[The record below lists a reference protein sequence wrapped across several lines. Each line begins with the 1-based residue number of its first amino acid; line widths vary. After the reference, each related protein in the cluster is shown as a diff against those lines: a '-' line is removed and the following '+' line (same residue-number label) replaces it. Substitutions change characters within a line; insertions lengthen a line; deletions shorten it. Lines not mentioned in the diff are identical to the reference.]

1 MPTPSILV
9 INAKTIGLSKYKAGQ
24 KVWVVSLDPKHGRP
38 FTEGK
43 IIEDTLKHH
52 HFYKVQLTMKNG
64 LSKTTTSL
72 GLKLLLGE
80 MVITDGLTREDERV
94 VTNAVHEARLLHLS
108 LSAMEAVAIGKTA
121 FTAYPV
127 GGGEDA
133 VLRPGSPH
141 GDYLSDSEMKVADLI
156 NRCNQRTT
164 SPTQPQA
171 ATSTRQVTIQLNEL
185 IELQSKVQTAVR
197 GALAARQRMEEDP
210 DLRAFLRPDT
220 ATIPPL
226 YQDFL
231 GLPTMK
237 TLTFTLPTLPETRQF
252 DTPLTMVE
260 NIGIIEDNW
269 EKEYGIEIQTVW
281 TRMRTCGEYSLE
293 RLGRIMGIEHSLRS
307 AEEEESESQEEED
320 DDRKLT
326 GNQTPRMIQFPSN
339 RNDESSMDESSVLH
353 QQSTLLQPT
362 TAIPAGNLKPPP
374 AASLPMSPPATV
386 QHQQPPMQ
394 QPAPTQTRTIPEH
407 LICSA
412 IQQMELTVPS
422 NGYLEPF
429 PTVQNLDVIARRIR
443 GTTFG
448 QICAVPGANV
458 ATTTGPPREALKYD
472 HEYVIAYAL
481 HLLNTCAFTMAH
493 QTSLNYHATTGVRK
507 NVDWFAVKSSELPHV
522 VNGYYTASSLMHA
535 AIGRVNINTT
545 VQQDKLM
552 ALLTTLTNCGIG
564 VTDGTFLHRCA
575 YSMDIET
582 VTKMFCGRA
591 PTEEAWGMASAIIQE
606 GKFGKQSQKNL
617 KGKPPKGVLPILIK
631 YWLPH
636 YDHTQ
641 HLVFPSDTPYTEE
654 QLVAVPSE
662 SEQIRRYREERA
674 RRLRTKKASPSQSR
688 FTLREVAVRN
698 EQDASVSYAPSIGT
712 TTWATRQSEIRQADI
727 KTFMTPTKIATTQPA
742 EIIEIN
748 TSDSVPVIQQQTP
761 ERAAPP
767 VTTTT
772 ATTTVQPTI
781 LPELE
786 KEVVDEGK
794 DGISEMNLEI
804 RTDDTET
811 VPEPEE
817 DAIVQHAGQ
826 ETDNIEPA
834 VVLTETVLPQPAT
847 PQQNIDQTL
856 IDTPAPMEREA
867 AEALGVLALT
877 RRERSVR
884 ESETRV
890 RRSTPTTSPP
900 TMTKRR
906 KITRRRYN

>member
-43 IIEDTLKHH
+43 IIDDTLKQQ

-64 LSKTTTSL
+64 LSKNTTPL

-80 MVITDGLTREDERV
+80 MVITDGLTRDDERV

-141 GDYLSDSEMKVADLI
+141 GNYLSDAEMKVADLI

-164 SPTQPQA
+164 SPIQPQVP
-171 ATSTRQVTIQLNEL
+171 TSTRQATVQLNEL
-185 IELQSKVQTAVR
+185 IEVQNRVRTAVR
-197 GALAARQRMEEDP
+197 GALAAKQRMEEDP
-210 DLRAFLRPDT
+210 DLRAFLRPDA

-231 GLPTMK
+231 ELPTMK
-237 TLTFTLPTLPETRQF
+237 TFALPTLPETRQF
-252 DTPLTMVE
+252 DTPLTMIE
-260 NIGIIEDNW
+260 NIGTIEDIW
-269 EKEYGIEIQTVW
+269 ETEHGIDIQTVW

-307 AEEEESESQEEED
+307 AEDEESESQEEED
-320 DDRKLT
+320 DDRKLA
-326 GNQTPRMIQFPSN
+326 GNQTPRLIQFPSN
-339 RNDESSMDESSVLH
+339 RNDESSMDESSVQY

-362 TAIPAGNLKPPP
+362 TVIPTGNLKPPP
-374 AASLPMSPPATV
+374 AASLPIAPPTAT
-386 QHQQPPMQ
+386 QHRQSPMQ
-394 QPAPTQTRTIPEH
+394 QPAPTQTRKIPEH

-412 IQQMELTVPS
+412 IRQMELTVPS

-429 PTVQNLDVIARRIR
+429 PTVQNLEQIARRIR

-448 QICAVPGANV
+448 QICAVPGAQV
-458 ATTTGPPREALKYD
+458 ATTTGPPREALRYD

-493 QTSLNYHATTGVRK
+493 QTSLRYDATTGVKK

-522 VNGYYTASSLMHA
+522 INGYYTASSLMHA
-535 AIGRVNINTT
+535 AIGRVNLNTT

-575 YSMDIET
+575 HTMDLEM
-582 VTKMFCGRA
+582 VTRMFCGRA
-591 PTEEAWGMASAIIQE
+591 PTDEAWGMASEIIKK

-617 KGKPPKGVLPILIK
+617 KGKPPKGVLPINIR

-654 QLVAVPSE
+654 QLVVVASE
-662 SEQIRRYREERA
+662 SEQIRAYREKRESQ
-674 RRLRTKKASPSQSR
+674 RLAKKASPSQSR
-688 FTLREVAVRN
+688 LTLREAASRH
-698 EQDASVSYAPSIGT
+698 EQDASVSYAQSIGT
-712 TTWATRQSEIRQADI
+712 TTWATRQSEIRQSDI
-727 KTFMTPTKIATTQPA
+727 KSFMTPTKTAPTQPT

-748 TSDSVPVIQQQTP
+748 TSDSVPITQQQPP
-761 ERAAPP
+761 EEAAPP

-772 ATTTVQPTI
+772 TIQPTI
-781 LPELE
+781 LPEME
-786 KEVVDEGK
+786 KDVFAERK
-794 DGISEMNLEI
+794 DDISYTNMEI
-804 RTDDTET
+804 RTEDTET
-811 VPEPEE
+811 IPDPVE
-817 DAIVQHAGQ
+817 DVIAHQAGQ
-826 ETDNIEPA
+826 ETDRTTPA
-834 VVLTETVLPQPAT
+834 AILTETVLPQPAT
-847 PQQNIDQTL
+847 PQQNIDQIL
-856 IDTPAPMEREA
+856 VDTPAPMEREA

-877 RRERSVR
+877 RRDRPTR
-884 ESETRV
+884 ESETRK
-890 RRSTPTTSPP
+890 RRSTPTPPTPSPP
-900 TMTKRR
+900 TKQMKRR
-906 KITRRRYN
+906 KVTRRGH